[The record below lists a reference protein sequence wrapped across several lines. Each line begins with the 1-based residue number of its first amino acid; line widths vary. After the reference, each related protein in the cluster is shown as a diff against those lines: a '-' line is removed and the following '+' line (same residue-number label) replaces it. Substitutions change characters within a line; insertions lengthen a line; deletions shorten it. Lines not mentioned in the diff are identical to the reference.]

1 MTGQTVFQA
10 GQLFVAPGVFRMT
23 SYTETHIEPVD
34 LMNLVHAGDVAVTNG
49 AIEPS
54 FYMPLVIE
62 VDISRHGVDLDPR
75 YGLFLRPE
83 FPYLGDLCLN
93 IDSSSSVEVVIDIA
107 SRNMRVATH
116 ASLNGG
122 DAGVRGHIDKAMAIL
137 TRNLVLAGVY
147 LVAESNGLSGS
158 FVAALRIFVGKEI
171 KSDENEDRQYRY

>member
-23 SYTETHIEPVD
+23 GYTEAHVHPVD
-34 LMNLVHAGDVAVTNG
+34 LVNLVHAGDVAVTNG

-62 VDISRHGVDLDPR
+62 VDISRHGIDLDPR
-75 YGLFLRPE
+75 DGLFLRPE
-83 FPYLGDLCLN
+83 FPYLGDLGLN
-93 IDSSSSVEVVIDIA
+93 VDSSSSVEVVIDVA
-107 SRNMRVATH
+107 SRNMRMASH
-116 ASLNGG
+116 AFLNGG

-147 LVAESNGLSGS
+147 LVAEPYRLNGP
-158 FVAALRIFVGKEI
+158 FVAALCIFVEKI
-171 KSDENEDRQYRY
+171 KSDENEYRQYSY